1 MVVDGVITYSEWL
14 PTGKIAIVH
23 KQTKYGEFRAMAL
36 SAEEDLEIAT
46 EWDGYKFAEYQCDI
60 QYMNERAK
68 RFYERY
74 LGARAAYNNLC
85 QDNDKNDPILLKLER
100 QVKLAKRDAAIA
112 RDECESMREYYNYY
126 CDHIIDERKK
136 LHEWK
141 LKRQEALTAEND

>member
-1 MVVDGVITYSEWL
+1 MVVDGVITYSEWFSHS
-14 PTGKIAIVH
+14 KIAVVH
-23 KQTKYGEFRAMAL
+23 KQTKYGEFRAIAIP
-36 SAEEDLEIAT
+36 AQEDLEIAT

-60 QYMNERAK
+60 QCMNERAK

-74 LGARAAYNNLC
+74 LGARTAYNNLC

-100 QVKLAKRDAAIA
+100 QVKLARRDAAIA
-112 RDECESMREYYNYY
+112 REECESVREHYKYY
-126 CDHIIDERKK
+126 CDHIIDERKM

>member
-1 MVVDGVITYSEWL
+1 MVDGVITDSAWL
-14 PTGKIAIVH
+14 PASKIAIVH
-23 KQTKYGEFRAMAL
+23 KQTKYGEFRSHAIP
-36 SAEEDLEIAT
+36 AEEDFEVAT
-46 EWDGYKFAEYQCDI
+46 EWDGYKFAEYKCDV

-74 LGARAAYNNLC
+74 LGIRSAYNNLC

-112 RDECESMREYYNYY
+112 REECESMREYYDYY
-126 CDHIIDERKK
+126 CDHVIDERKK

-141 LKRQEALTAEND
+141 LKREEALAAEND

>member
-1 MVVDGVITYSEWL
+1 MVVDGVITYSEWF
-14 PTGKIAIVH
+14 PASKIAIVH

-60 QYMNERAK
+60 QHMNERAK

-74 LGARAAYNNLC
+74 LGARTAYNNLC